1 MNMDKNAKKKSTS
14 SSKAAKPKSDYK
26 SREAEGKSSQ
36 ADSKFQKQI
45 GKAKDTLRKG

>member
-1 MNMDKNAKKKSTS
+1 MDKNAKKKSATGGS
-14 SSKAAKPKSDYK
+14 KGSKAPSDYK
-26 SREAEGKSSQ
+26 SRESEGKNSQ

>member
-1 MNMDKNAKKKSTS
+1 MDKNAKKKSTTNG
-14 SSKAAKPKSDYK
+14 SKGGKPQSDYK
-26 SREAEGKSSQ
+26 SREADGKNSQ